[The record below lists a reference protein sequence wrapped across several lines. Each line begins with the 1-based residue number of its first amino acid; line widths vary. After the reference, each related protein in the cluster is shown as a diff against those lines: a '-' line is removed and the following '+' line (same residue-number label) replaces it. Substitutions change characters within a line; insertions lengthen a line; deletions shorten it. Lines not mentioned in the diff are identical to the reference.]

1 MGCRAIKKNTEQNK
15 AKNTGKLNI
24 LSYHL
29 HQTEKNNC
37 LGRTE
42 LAGGKTLQS
51 CEVLLKVVFLAELVW
66 NAQVRGG
73 HWGVP
78 NTAIPQKISIN
89 TVIPQ
94 KKSANI
100 AIPHRK
106 SMKYRNRKNVVY
118 YSHYALQ
125 LTRIAWFRI

>member
-1 MGCRAIKKNTEQNK
+1 MQHISQTILKENK
-15 AKNTGKLNI
+15 
-24 LSYHL
+24 
-29 HQTEKNNC
+29 
-37 LGRTE
+37 
-42 LAGGKTLQS
+42 
-51 CEVLLKVVFLAELVW
+51 EVLNQIVPK
-66 NAQVRGG
+66 RGG

-100 AIPHRK
+100 AIPHQK

-118 YSHYALQ
+118 YSHYALK

>member
-1 MGCRAIKKNTEQNK
+1 MHIFV
-15 AKNTGKLNI
+15 
-24 LSYHL
+24 
-29 HQTEKNNC
+29 
-37 LGRTE
+37 
-42 LAGGKTLQS
+42 GKTAGHFDSRLTLHKLHRAALT
-51 CEVLLKVVFLAELVW
+51 VYLDVIVG
-66 NAQVRGG
+66 GG
-73 HWGVP
+73 HLGLP

>member
-1 MGCRAIKKNTEQNK
+1 MNSYDTFANVVSTDTFSDKKSLAQRTSPYSK
-15 AKNTGKLNI
+15 HFFPKLLPPSLHTNLNAFPSYEHTT
-24 LSYHL
+24 LSQLSAPSNPSY
-29 HQTEKNNC
+29 
-37 LGRTE
+37 G
-42 LAGGKTLQS
+42 
-51 CEVLLKVVFLAELVW
+51 
-66 NAQVRGG
+66 GG

-78 NTAIPQKISIN
+78 SIAIPQKISIN

-106 SMKYRNRKNVVY
+106 SKKYRNRKNVVY